1 MGAPRWSAAKIRT
14 QAWGPRCSLRK
25 ALRWRV
31 CPTEPPGSP
40 LGPPG
45 RRPGFQHYLPIP
57 PTHTHTHSH
66 THTLT
71 HMHSPTLTHSHT
83 RTHTGTHRHSHTHTH
98 TGTHTHALTH
108 SHTLTCTHTHV
119 MHSVRSSLASVFSA
133 LKWETGDSAFNSP
146 VPSWPGALQ
155 S

>member
-1 MGAPRWSAAKIRT
+1 MGAPRWSAAKIPT

-31 CPTEPPGSP
+31 CPIEPPGSP

-45 RRPGFQHYLPIP
+45 RRPGFQHYLPIL
-57 PTHTHTHSH
+57 PTHTHI
-66 THTLT
+66 
-71 HMHSPTLTHSHT
+71 
-83 RTHTGTHRHSHTHTH
+83 HTHTH
-98 TGTHTHALTH
+98 TLSHTCTHPHSRTHTHAHTLTHTQALTHTH